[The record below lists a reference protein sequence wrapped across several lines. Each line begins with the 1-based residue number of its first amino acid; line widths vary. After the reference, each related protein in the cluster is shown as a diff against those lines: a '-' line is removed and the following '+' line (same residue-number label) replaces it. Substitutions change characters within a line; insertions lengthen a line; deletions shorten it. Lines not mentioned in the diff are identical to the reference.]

1 MFRMPASPAC
11 GKNSLKRNAWNS
23 VPRSHG
29 KATAPASI
37 TPSESKQKI
46 SALGLSAPYRC
57 ALPRITSASVPAVV
71 TTNARASCP
80 RYSRRDAGATMASSY
95 SAFLCRNVWRSPPY
109 PSSSLSS
116 RSCPSCRHSGLML
129 SDLFR
134 SDLCCRH
141 HCSKKSRL
149 CRGWTSCRTSS
160 PCQKPSLCRPWP
172 PCCDA
177 HSR

>member
-1 MFRMPASPAC
+1 MFRMPGSPAC
-11 GKNSLKRNAWNS
+11 GKDSLKRNAWNS

-46 SALGLSAPYRC
+46 SAMGLSAPYRC

-80 RYSRRDAGATMASSY
+80 RYSRRDASATMASGY
-95 SAFLCRNVWRSPPY
+95 SAFLCRNFWRSPPD

-116 RSCPSCRHSGLML
+116 RSCRSCRHSGLMRLVFSAVIFAAGIIAARRAAL
-129 SDLFR
+129 SWLDFMPDIASL
-134 SDLCCRH
+134 SEAICL
-141 HCSKKSRL
+141 
-149 CRGWTSCRTSS
+149 
-160 PCQKPSLCRPWP
+160 PSL
-172 PCCDA
+172 A
-177 HSR
+177 SML